1 MISVIVPVYNVEK
14 YLDKCIRSLT
24 EQSYSDIEIILVND
38 GSSDSS
44 GDICDKWA
52 KQDNRIKVIHQKNMG
67 VSSARNAAL
76 AVAKGEFAAFV
87 DADDYI
93 DKDMLLKLISAMD
106 DDTDMTVCGFKTVCE
121 DTADSVLCD
130 DSQTVSKEEAIH
142 NIIGSGSWGLVI
154 WNKLI
159 RRSAIYSQQ
168 GEPVLFCRDL
178 FIGEDALWILMVC
191 NNCKKVTYVPEAL
204 YYYIKRQGSA
214 VFKSKKERLIES
226 CISRY
231 DAAKRGYDFLNSEKN
246 PYSYMMLRRCV
257 FSARD
262 VACEY
267 YFKGKSDSYNEW
279 MTKLF
284 SSLKKYSNLTYKSQD
299 IMFILKNYLLYY
311 AMRLNM
317 PKSFVHRLLCIK

>member
-44 GDICDKWA
+44 GEICDRWA
-52 KQDNRIKVIHQKNMG
+52 KQDSRIKVLHQKNSG

-76 AVAKGEFAAFV
+76 EVAGGEFIAFV

-93 DKDMLLKLISAMD
+93 DKNMLSKLMSAMD
-106 DDTDMTVCGFKTVCE
+106 SNTDMTVCGFKTVY
-121 DTADSVLCD
+121 DGASDSVSCD
-130 DSQTVSKEEAIH
+130 SLQTVNKQEAIR
-142 NIIGSGSWGLVI
+142 NIISNNSWGLVI

-159 RRSAIYSQQ
+159 RRSAVYSEN
-168 GEPVLFCRDL
+168 GEAVTFCKDL

-191 NNCKKVTYVPEAL
+191 NNCRQVSYVPDAL
-204 YYYIKRQGSA
+204 YYYINRQGSA
-214 VFKSKKERLIES
+214 VFKSKRERLIES

-231 DAAKRGYDFLNSEKN
+231 DSAMRGYDFLVDAGN
-246 PYSYMMLRRCV
+246 PYAYMMFRRCV

-262 VACEY
+262 IACEC
-267 YFKGKSDSYNEW
+267 YFKGKAGSYYDW
-279 MTKLF
+279 
-284 SSLKKYSNLTYKSQD
+284 LKKFFSALWNYNKMTGKSED
-299 IMFILKNYLLYY
+299 RMFILKNYLLYY
-311 AMRLNM
+311 SMRLHM
-317 PKSFVHRLLCIK
+317 PVSLVRRLLSIK